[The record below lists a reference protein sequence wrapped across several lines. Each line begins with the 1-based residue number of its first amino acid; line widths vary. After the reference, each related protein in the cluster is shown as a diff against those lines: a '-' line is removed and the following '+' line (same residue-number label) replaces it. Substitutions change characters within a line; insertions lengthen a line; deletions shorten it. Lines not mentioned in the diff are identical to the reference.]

1 MLTKIGFTL
10 CGVALCGTTYALVQQ
25 HRQIQALT
33 QLVGE
38 PTGAAVADER
48 EPSHPAGLV
57 TRVRQLETQ
66 LGDLGQT
73 VRVERR
79 ARREPPEARPA
90 SSAESPPAVALPNT
104 ERAVM
109 ALLDSE
115 NPQIHERLRAV
126 VQEEQQRLSDERRDQ
141 WQARAAERSRGRV
154 TELAARVGLSDKQ
167 TDWLNDTL
175 DAEREQ
181 LSDLFA
187 QAREDQNFA
196 DMRGKATQLRAA
208 TDASVKAQLKDD
220 QFAAYT
226 DMRAEDRRRL
236 GPPPERPGA
245 DTTAAPATP
254 TKPGP

>member
-1 MLTKIGFTL
+1 MLTKIGFSL
-10 CGVALCGTTYALVQQ
+10 CGVALCGTTYVLVQQ

-38 PTGAAVADER
+38 TPGAAVAEER
-48 EPSHPAGLV
+48 EAPQAAPLV
-57 TRVRQLETQ
+57 TRIRELETQ

-73 VRVERR
+73 VRIERR
-79 ARREPPEARPA
+79 ARREPPEPRPA
-90 SSAESPPAVALPNT
+90 SSAESPPAVAPPNT

-109 ALLDSE
+109 ALFDSE
-115 NPQIHERLRAV
+115 NPQIRGRLRTV
-126 VQEEQQRLSDERRDQ
+126 VQEEQQRLSDERREQ
-141 WQARAAERSRGRV
+141 RQARAAERSRGRV
-154 TELAARVGLSDKQ
+154 SELATRVGLSDQ
-167 TDWLNDTL
+167 QADWLNDAL

-196 DMRGKATQLRAA
+196 DMRSKATQLRAA

-220 QFAAYT
+220 QFAGYS
-226 DMRAEDRRRL
+226 DMRAEDRRRF

-245 DTTAAPATP
+245 DTSGTPAAPAQP
-254 TKPGP
+254 AP

>member
-1 MLTKIGFTL
+1 MLTKIGFSL
-10 CGVALCGTTYALVQQ
+10 CGVALCGTTYVLVQQ

-38 PTGAAVADER
+38 PAPTAVADAQ
-48 EPSHPAGLV
+48 EPPHPAPLA
-57 TRVRQLETQ
+57 TRIRQLETQ
-66 LGDLGQT
+66 VGDLGQT

-79 ARREPPEARPA
+79 IRREPPEPRPA
-90 SSAESPPAVALPNT
+90 SSAESPPPVAPANT

-115 NPQIHERLRAV
+115 NPQIRERLRNV
-126 VQEEQQRLSDERRDQ
+126 VQEEQQRLQDERREQ

-154 TELAARVGLSDKQ
+154 SELAARVHLSDQ
-167 TDWLNDTL
+167 QADWLNDTL
-175 DAEREQ
+175 DAERDQ

-196 DMRGKATQLRAA
+196 EMRSKSAQLRAA

-220 QFAAYT
+220 QFTAYS
-226 DMRAEDRRRL
+226 DMRAEDRRRF
-236 GPPPERPGA
+236 GPPPGAAA
-245 DTTAAPATP
+245 DTAGTTPPARPAP
-254 TKPGP
+254 